1 MVGYLQ
7 KILIALFPFTYSTC
21 FSICRT
27 AFPVTARVLA
37 GDVKASVAVVVT
49 LLIIAY
55 Y

>member
-1 MVGYLQ
+1 M
-7 KILIALFPFTYSTC
+7 

-27 AFPVTARVLA
+27 ALPVTARVLA

-55 Y
+55 YYYYCLRLIRS